1 MPAKNLFG
9 EIFNKGIFCLLM
21 CLVLFS
27 GGKRV
32 FSDEFASSDKQ
43 GRPYVHIYET
53 YDDCKGAVQKHWDLD
68 DEIDAL
74 AEQLRTA
81 VDPERSD
88 IKKQIDEKTEE
99 RSAVEDEI
107 HDCVQSAIEGKRPVP
122 ASETPPGTTLF
133 GGVEKTGY
141 PEGPASSEKPLEPFD
156 LHADKDQPPES
167 QKPEP
172 PEKGTPQT
180 LKPFN
185 LKIEKTGAPI
195 ILKPDQAKFDSLPKT
210 QEPPHGEDV
219 HGELLNKNVKG
230 KLLPTKPPKGL
241 KAVQETLPPATKP
254 PATKKPG
261 KGQGTAQMHEET
273 NVKAELK
280 VPDRWRTGPG
290 PYSKVDPL
298 SDGISDGISEGAKDL
313 GEALEKYKEAGGLIL
328 QGDYEGA
335 EKALNLD
342 RNKTVTQYNL
352 EERVKRWEEM
362 KKGSPP
368 MDDPF
373 ARYKYGKTMGKELF
387 QIMQDV
393 MPGKVGKVHMPPIP
407 PDLPKDSGGN

>member
-1 MPAKNLFG
+1 MPAKNPRIVVWNNGFFYLLISL
-9 EIFNKGIFCLLM
+9 IFL
-21 CLVLFS
+21 S
-27 GGKRV
+27 GDRNV

-53 YDDCKGAVQKHWDLD
+53 YDECKDAVQKHWALD
-68 DEIDAL
+68 DEIDEL
-74 AEQLRTA
+74 AEQLRMA

-88 IKKQIDEKTEE
+88 IKKQIDEKTKE

-122 ASETPPGTTLF
+122 GSEAPPGTTLF

-141 PEGPASSEKPLEPFD
+141 PEQPPVSEKPLEPFN
-156 LHADKDQPPES
+156 LHADKSQPPETA
-167 QKPEP
+167 KPAP
-172 PEKGTPQT
+172 PSGTPVPT
-180 LKPFN
+180 LAPFK
-185 LKIEKTGAPI
+185 LQVERTGPPI

-219 HGELLNKNVKG
+219 HGELINKNVKG

-241 KAVQETLPPATKP
+241 KAVQETLPPSTKP

-261 KGQGTAQMHEET
+261 KGGGTPQMQEEA

-298 SDGISDGISEGAKDL
+298 SDGISDGITEGAKNL
-313 GEALEKYKEAGGLIL
+313 GESLEKYKEAGGLIL

-342 RNKTVTQYNL
+342 RDKTVTQHNW
-352 EERVKRWEEM
+352 EDRIQRWEEM
-362 KKGSPP
+362 KNGAPP
-368 MDDPF
+368 MDNPF

-393 MPGKVGKVHMPPIP
+393 MPGKVGKVHIPPIP
-407 PDLPKDSGGN
+407 PDLPKEPSGN